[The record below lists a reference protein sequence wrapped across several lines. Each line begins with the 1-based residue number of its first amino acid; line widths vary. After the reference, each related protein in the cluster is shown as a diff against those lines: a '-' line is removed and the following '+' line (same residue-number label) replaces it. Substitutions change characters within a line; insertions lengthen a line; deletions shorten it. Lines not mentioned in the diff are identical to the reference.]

1 LKYLTTHIKKGGY
14 MTRKIKHSISG
25 LAMVLVAVLF
35 GACATPTAKLTVSR
49 NDITA
54 GEAVT
59 VKWETKDAKEILL
72 NGEKVDKIGGKS
84 VTPAA
89 GTTKYEIIAKR
100 GKKTAR
106 DSASVT
112 ATVVKPPEPKISL
125 NADKSALDLGQA
137 TTLRWSTENA
147 KIVTITGLGE
157 VPGSGE
163 REISPRAST
172 TYTGT
177 ALGDGGSATASARVT
192 VTEPPPPEPVK
203 APEPPKEPPAADR
216 FRSVARSI
224 FFDYDKS
231 DLLQPEQ
238 DKLRVLAEFLN
249 QERNRSIIFR
259 IEGNCDPRGTSEY
272 NIGLGDRRARS
283 IRDFLGSLGVD
294 PSRVETV
301 SYGSE
306 KAQGTQEGSN
316 LSPPSWAYD
325 RRGDFVYLRGGDLP

>member
-1 LKYLTTHIKKGGY
+1 

-25 LAMVLVAVLF
+25 LAVVAVAILF

-72 NGEKVDKIGGKS
+72 NGEKVEKIGAKS
-84 VTPAA
+84 VTPPT
-89 GTTKYEIIAKR
+89 GSNKYEIVAKR
-100 GKKTAR
+100 GKKMAR
-106 DSASVT
+106 DSATVAVT
-112 ATVVKPPEPKISL
+112 AVKAPEPKVSL
-125 NADKSALDLGQA
+125 TADKSALDLGQS

-163 REISPRAST
+163 REISPRSST
-172 TYTGT
+172 TYTAT

-192 VTEPPPPEPVK
+192 VTEPPPPAPPVVEVK
-203 APEPPKEPPAADR
+203 KEPPAAER

-231 DLLQPEQ
+231 DLLEPEQ
-238 DKLRVLAEFLN
+238 EKLRVLATFLN
-249 QERNRSIIFR
+249 IESNRSIIFR
-259 IEGNCDPRGTSEY
+259 VEGNCDPRGTAEY

-294 PSRVETV
+294 PSRIETV